1 LILTPISPEDAVA
14 FAQRY
19 GAPHAARGLYA
30 CALAEAGD
38 GPPRLRA
45 VALVDYPALRPD
57 PYTLELTALATE
69 GDPLP
74 PRLHLSQLYG
84 AARRVAWGLGY
95 RRLYRCVAHRDEI
108 DALQGAGWHHA
119 TTPNGAPCWE
129 APPY

>member
-1 LILTPISPEDAVA
+1 MA